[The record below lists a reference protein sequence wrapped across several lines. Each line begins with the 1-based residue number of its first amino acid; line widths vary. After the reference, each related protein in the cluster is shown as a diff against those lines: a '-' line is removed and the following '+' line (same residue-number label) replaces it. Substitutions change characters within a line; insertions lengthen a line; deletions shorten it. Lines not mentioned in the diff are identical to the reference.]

1 MKRGGFR
8 RKRLFVRTILFTS
21 TVFFIG
27 FCLLLLTL
35 RSVDPNSPF
44 VDEDDGDDGGVSESG
59 SEEEAEASMWRN
71 SSSIGGGRLCA
82 TVEEMGNEFD
92 GGFVDES
99 LRVRKIIRR
108 HFRYNGASAIREL
121 APKQFCRHG
130 YVLGKTAE
138 AGFGNEMYKILTSA
152 ALSIM
157 LNRSLIIGQTR
168 GKYPFGDYISYSNAT
183 LTLSEVKHLWRQ
195 KGCFKKYGR
204 RLVMRSDDFDKPAKS
219 NVLCSNW
226 KKWEQPIIWSA
237 AKRKTNIGSVS
248 EYNTE
253 FWFPF
258 RKCVCRFQSTTDAV
272 AAQFFLKN
280 VHPEMRA
287 AASELFGEQGN
298 SAARANVFGELMMS
312 LISPTKDV
320 KDAVD
325 WVLRE
330 TGDPDISL
338 HMRMLTSKS
347 VRPLRAAINCLGKAI
362 NKLGISKPRVVIVSD
377 TPSVVKSIEPNISA
391 IAEVLHFDYKLFRGN
406 IAQRGRGL
414 PMLDFRIKDWGPA
427 PRWVAF
433 VDFFLACRAKK
444 AVISGANRRVGTTY
458 AQLVAALAAAYSLE
472 DTPRNSSFAFLSS
485 FQSSLLADGLK
496 NQVGWGHVWNRYAGP
511 LSCPKQ
517 PNQCAFT
524 PLAPPGWWDG
534 IWQSPI
540 SRDSRKL
547 AAYGIELSGFG
558 TVNED
563 RFHAFCSAKKEYLNT
578 VTII

>member
-1 MKRGGFR
+1 MKRGGIIR
-8 RKRLFVRTILFTS
+8 RKRLFGRTILLTS
-21 TVFFIG
+21 VFFFIG
-27 FCLLLLTL
+27 FGLLLLTL
-35 RSVDPNSPF
+35 RSVDPNSSF
-44 VDEDDGDDGGVSESG
+44 IDDDDDDAVSDEDN
-59 SEEEAEASMWRN
+59 ARWIN
-71 SSSIGGGRLCA
+71 SSSVVEAKVDGGRLCA
-82 TVEEMGNEFD
+82 TVEEMGSEFD
-92 GGFVDES
+92 GGFVDQS
-99 LRVRKIIRR
+99 LRVRDVIRR
-108 HFRYNGASAIREL
+108 HFHLNGAAAVREL
-121 APKQFCRHG
+121 APEQFCRHG

-168 GKYPFGDYISYSNAT
+168 GKYPFGDYIAYSNDT
-183 LTLSEVKHLWRQ
+183 LTLTEVKHLWRQ
-195 KGCFKKYGR
+195 KGCVKKYGR
-204 RLVMRSDDFDKPAKS
+204 RLVMRLDDFEKPAKS

-226 KKWEQPIIWSA
+226 NKWEEAIIW
-237 AKRKTNIGSVS
+237 
-248 EYNTE
+248 
-253 FWFPF
+253 
-258 RKCVCRFQSTTDAV
+258 FQGTTDAV
-272 AAQFFLKN
+272 ASQFFLKN

-287 AASELFGEQGN
+287 AAFELFGEQEQGS
-298 SAARANVFGELMMS
+298 SAPGGNVFGELMMS

-338 HMRMLTSKS
+338 HMRMLMSKS
-347 VRPLRAAINCLGKAI
+347 VRPLRAAVNCLGKAV
-362 NKLGISKPRVVIVSD
+362 NRLGVSKPRVVIVSD
-377 TPSVVKSIEPNISA
+377 TPSVVKNLELNISS
-391 IAEVLHFDYKLFRGN
+391 IAEVLRFDYKLFRGD

-433 VDFFLACRAKK
+433 VDFFLACRAKH
-444 AVISGANRRVGTTY
+444 AVISGAHRRVGTTY
-458 AQLVAALAAAYSLE
+458 AQLVAALAAANSLK
-472 DTPRNSSFAFLSS
+472 DGSSNSSFAFLSS
-485 FQSSLLADGLK
+485 FQSNLLADGLK

-534 IWQSPI
+534 LWQSPI
-540 SRDSRKL
+540 PRDARKL
-547 AAYGIELSGFG
+547 AAYGVELSGFG

-563 RFHAFCSAKKEYLNT
+563 RLHAFCNAKKTYLST
-578 VTII
+578 VTIV

>member
-1 MKRGGFR
+1 MW
-8 RKRLFVRTILFTS
+8 LLW
-21 TVFFIG
+21 FI
-27 FCLLLLTL
+27 
-35 RSVDPNSPF
+35 
-44 VDEDDGDDGGVSESG
+44 
-59 SEEEAEASMWRN
+59 
-71 SSSIGGGRLCA
+71 
-82 TVEEMGNEFD
+82 
-92 GGFVDES
+92 
-99 LRVRKIIRR
+99 
-108 HFRYNGASAIREL
+108 GASAIREL
-121 APKQFCRHG
+121 PPEQFCRHG

-168 GKYPFGDYISYSNAT
+168 GKYPFGDYIAYSNAT
-183 LTLSEVKHLWRQ
+183 FTMSEVKHLWRQ
-195 KGCFKKYGR
+195 NGCVKKYKR
-204 RLVMRSDDFDKPAKS
+204 RLVMRLDDFEKPAKS

-226 KKWEQPIIWSA
+226 KKWEEAIIW
-237 AKRKTNIGSVS
+237 
-248 EYNTE
+248 
-253 FWFPF
+253 
-258 RKCVCRFQSTTDAV
+258 FQGTTDAV

-287 AASELFGEQGN
+287 AAFELFGEQGN
-298 SAARANVFGELMMS
+298 SAPRGNVFGELMMS

-320 KDAVD
+320 KEAVD
-325 WVLRE
+325 WVLHE
-330 TGDPDISL
+330 TGDPDISV
-338 HMRMLTSKS
+338 HMRMLMSKS
-347 VRPLRAAINCLGKAI
+347 VRPMRAAINCLGKAI
-362 NKLGISKPRVVIVSD
+362 NRLGIPNPRVVIVSD
-377 TPSVVKSIEPNISA
+377 TPSVVKIIKTNIST
-391 IAEVLHFDYKLFRGN
+391 IAEVLHFDYKLFRGD

-433 VDFFLACRAKK
+433 VDFFLACRAKH

-458 AQLVAALAAAYSLE
+458 AQLVAALAAANSLK
-472 DTPRNSSFAFLSS
+472 DGSSNSSFAFLSS
-485 FQSSLLADGLK
+485 FQSNLLADGLK

-540 SRDSRKL
+540 PRDTRRL
-547 AAYGIELSGFG
+547 AAFGIELSGFG

-563 RFHAFCSAKKEYLNT
+563 RFHAYCSAKKEYVST

>member
-1 MKRGGFR
+1 MKRGGIR
-8 RKRLFVRTILFTS
+8 RKRLFGRRILLAS
-21 TVFFIG
+21 AVFFIG
-27 FCLLLLTL
+27 FGLLLLTL
-35 RSVDPNSPF
+35 RSVDPNPSF
-44 VDEDDGDDGGVSESG
+44 IDDDDDDAVSESG
-59 SEEEAEASMWRN
+59 SDEENARWSN
-71 SSSIGGGRLCA
+71 SSSIGEGKVDGGRLCA
-82 TVEEMGNEFD
+82 TVEEMGSEFD
-92 GGFVDES
+92 GGFVDQS
-99 LRVRKIIRR
+99 LRVRDVIRR
-108 HFRYNGASAIREL
+108 HFHVNGASAIREL
-121 APKQFCRHG
+121 APEEFCRHG

-168 GKYPFGDYISYSNAT
+168 HILPLAFACFSLCLSVCLFTSFSVHFRGKYPFGDYIAYSNAT
-183 LTLSEVKHLWRQ
+183 YTMNEVKHLWRQ
-195 KGCFKKYGR
+195 KGCVKKYGR
-204 RLVMRSDDFDKPAKS
+204 RLVMRLDDFEKPTKS

-226 KKWEQPIIWSA
+226 KKWEEPIIW
-237 AKRKTNIGSVS
+237 
-248 EYNTE
+248 
-253 FWFPF
+253 
-258 RKCVCRFQSTTDAV
+258 FQGTTDAV

-287 AASELFGEQGN
+287 AASELFGEEGN
-298 SAARANVFGELMMS
+298 SAPGANVFGELMMS

-362 NKLGISKPRVVIVSD
+362 NRLGISKPRVVIVSD
-377 TPSVVKSIEPNISA
+377 TPSVVKAIEPNISA
-391 IAEVLHFDYKLFRGN
+391 FAEVLHFDYKLFRGN
-406 IAQRGRGL
+406 IVQRGRGL

-433 VDFFLACRAKK
+433 VDFFLACRASQ
-444 AVISGANRRVGTTY
+444 AVVSGANRRVGTTY
-458 AQLVAALAAAYSLE
+458 AQLVAALAAANSLKE
-472 DTPRNSSFAFLSS
+472 GSSNSSFAFLSS
-485 FQSSLLADGLK
+485 FQSNLLADGLK

-517 PNQCAFT
+517 SNQCAFT

-534 IWQSPI
+534 LWQSPI
-540 SRDSRKL
+540 PRDTRRL
-547 AAYGIELSGFG
+547 AAFGIELSGFG